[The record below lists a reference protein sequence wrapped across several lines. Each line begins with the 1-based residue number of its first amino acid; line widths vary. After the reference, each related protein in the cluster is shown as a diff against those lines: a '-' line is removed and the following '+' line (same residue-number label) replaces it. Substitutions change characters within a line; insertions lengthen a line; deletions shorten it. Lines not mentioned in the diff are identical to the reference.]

1 MQLSNSNR
9 VLKEYDLI
17 AQNVPASSP
26 VRLHLAAALLSAS
39 RFSIP
44 SWKLR
49 AVNRAKELLES
60 NSDCFLCAWAAYRES
75 SLFRM
80 LRDEKR
86 SNETLEKFIH
96 STALPNHAV
105 GLESS
110 ARYNAQRGELIVSYT
125 KNLIQDGEFA
135 LARKELCEWLPLDPS
150 LPSAMERMSLRARD
164 ITIGKSIRHEGYFEE
179 ALTYLQCH
187 LKDCEDDKFYEGT
200 GWRRV
205 QLTNV
210 ADLYTEL
217 GRPELAESLL
227 TPELS
232 NMVSKGQQNIS
243 SGRHLQLSLIE
254 SFMKRESYDRAKGY
268 LTNLKKIYEDITEH
282 DALTRSGLF
291 RVWTSLARIGHI
303 EARWDEA
310 LMSWRKALESLHNGG
325 ESSRQS
331 AGVIRY
337 GMAYALHKLGRIDE
351 GLRMA
356 KQGRLDLKS
365 QRRIFWIVGF
375 HSYWHDY
382 IVNCVEVTA
391 EMVTNFEKD

>member
-1 MQLSNSNR
+1 MQLSNLNR
-9 VLKEYDLI
+9 VLKEYDLV

-44 SWKLR
+44 SWKLH

-60 NSDCFLCAWAAYRES
+60 NSDCFLRAWAAYRES

-80 LRDEKR
+80 LGDEKR

-96 STALPNHAV
+96 STALPNYAV
-105 GLESS
+105 ELESS
-110 ARYNAQRGELIVSYT
+110 ARYNAQRGELVVSYA

-150 LPSAMERMSLRARD
+150 SPSAMERMSLRARD

-187 LKDCEDDKFYEGT
+187 LKDCDDKFYEGT

-217 GRPELAESLL
+217 ERPELAESLL

-232 NMVSKGQQNIS
+232 EMMSKGQQNIS

-254 SFMKRESYDRAKGY
+254 SFMKRRSYDRAKEY
-268 LTNLKKIYEDITEH
+268 LTNLKKIYEDIKEH

-291 RVWTSLARIGHI
+291 RVWTSLARISHI

-310 LMSWRKALESLHNGG
+310 LMNWRKALENLRSGG
-325 ESSRQS
+325 ENSKQS

-337 GMAYALHKLGRIDE
+337 GMAYALYKLGRIDE
-351 GLRMA
+351 SLRMA
-356 KQGRLDLKS
+356 KQGRLDLKN

-375 HSYWHDY
+375 NSYWQDY
-382 IVNCVEVTA
+382 IVNCVEATA
-391 EMVTNFEKD
+391 EMVTNFEKY